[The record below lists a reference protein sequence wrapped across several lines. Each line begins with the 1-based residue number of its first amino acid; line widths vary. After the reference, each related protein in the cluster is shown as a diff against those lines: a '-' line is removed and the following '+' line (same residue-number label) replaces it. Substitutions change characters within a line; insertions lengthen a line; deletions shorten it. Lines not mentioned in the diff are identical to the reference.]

1 MNWICNV
8 LKENEPT
15 NIKNDTL
22 ISLSSNLD
30 SKLLRLFFFFFFF
43 GTLILFWVY
52 QSPLRKQKIVG
63 NLQPA
68 KFKYFTAR
76 PR

>member
-1 MNWICNV
+1 MKSQKLSFVKIVLSTGINMNSICNV

-43 GTLILFWVY
+43 WNVDSF
-52 QSPLRKQKIVG
+52 
-63 NLQPA
+63 
-68 KFKYFTAR
+68 
-76 PR
+76 